1 MPKLIAEKR
10 DTNTKATVLRREGK
24 LPAVFYGRKAKTT
37 PISLEQGEFI
47 KTWKDAGESTI
58 IDLSYDGKE
67 VNVLIHDVA
76 IDPVK
81 ETPLHVDFYVVEAD
95 RPVEVHIP
103 IEFDG
108 DAPALKEEGASVVK
122 VLYEIEIK
130 GLPKELPQQVSV
142 DLSSLKTVDDQI
154 IAKDIKL
161 PDGIELITNPD
172 DVIASISVTVE
183 KEEETPEFDASAV
196 EVEKKGKDDK
206 DGAGEKE
213 GGEKSAEA
221 EKKQ

>member
-172 DVIASISVTVE
+172 DVIASISVNGRKRRGDSRV
-183 KEEETPEFDASAV
+183 
-196 EVEKKGKDDK
+196 
-206 DGAGEKE
+206 
-213 GGEKSAEA
+213 
-221 EKKQ
+221 